1 MAENQ
6 KVFYRILI
14 MAQTS
19 IKTSPSPYKYVQRQ
33 TQNGVEKFRLHM
45 PGVCAKRYSTER
57 EAAIAADMQLLKQGK
72 EPVNILKRK

>member
-1 MAENQ
+1 
-6 KVFYRILI
+6 

-19 IKTSPSPYKYVQRQ
+19 IKASPSPYMYVQRQ

-45 PGVCAKRYSTER
+45 PGVCSKRYDTEK
-57 EAAIAADMQLLKQGK
+57 EAAIAADMQLIKQGR